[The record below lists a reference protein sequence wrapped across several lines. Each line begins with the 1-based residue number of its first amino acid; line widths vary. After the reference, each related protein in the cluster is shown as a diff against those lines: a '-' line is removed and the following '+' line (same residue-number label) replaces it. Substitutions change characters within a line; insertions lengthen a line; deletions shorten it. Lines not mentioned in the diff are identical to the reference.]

1 MFKLIQSGPT
11 CGDCTAPYNV
21 ILDKEYTVED
31 FIKTILLRSNEWG
44 YIGIFDGKSI
54 FGNPNCEYRYGNLKT
69 HLPNGYL
76 SNKVVRVM
84 ASGGWTRM
92 DYILTVEEQENESK

>member
-31 FIKTILLRSNEWG
+31 FIKTTLLRSDEWG
-44 YIGIFDGKSI
+44 YIGIFDEKSI
-54 FGNPNCEYRYGNLKT
+54 FGNLNCEYRHGNLKT
-69 HLPNGYL
+69 HLPNEYL
-76 SNKVVRVM
+76 SKKVVRVM
-84 ASGGWTRM
+84 ARGGWTM
-92 DYILTVEEQENESK
+92 MNYILTVKERENESE